1 MINKVM
7 FYCKFLEL
15 GRKSDNIITHGSD
28 LKDASLLLMV
38 L

>member
-7 FYCKFLEL
+7 FYCKFLDLAEN
-15 GRKSDNIITHGSD
+15 RITHRSD
-28 LKDASLLLMV
+28 LKDASLLLII